1 MPEADEQQ
9 YSVSRLVA
17 FSDGVFGF
25 AITLLITTIPFSL
38 AGLSPS
44 PGTEQV
50 EQHLLSLWPYLYSYI
65 LSFYIIGYY
74 WIIHHRIF
82 QRIIKIDTS
91 LLWLNFTLLLFIV
104 FLPVPTSFMSRYRD
118 SAIITALYAAMQV
131 LIWLAYVSISWYA
144 FSYRRLTLPSLNQKA
159 TRHAELRALI
169 TLAIFALSIGL
180 AFINPW
186 LAKLAWITIF
196 FIPPIVL
203 SKYKR
208 QES

>member
-9 YSVSRLVA
+9 YSISRLVA

-38 AGLSPS
+38 EGLPPS

-74 WIIHHRIF
+74 WIIHHRIL
-82 QRIIKIDTS
+82 QQIIKTDS
-91 LLWLNFTLLLFIV
+91 PLLWLNLTLLLFIV

-118 SAIITALYAAMQV
+118 SAIITALYAAIQV
-131 LIWLAYVSISWYA
+131 LIWLAYVSMSWYA
-144 FSYRRLTLPSLNQKA
+144 F
-159 TRHAELRALI
+159 
-169 TLAIFALSIGL
+169 
-180 AFINPW
+180 
-186 LAKLAWITIF
+186 
-196 FIPPIVL
+196 PIV
-203 SKYKR
+203 S
-208 QES
+208 